1 MRGSNHRIQL
11 GHEIAVMGK
20 LGRLAYRAGAMV
32 RLGLAKL
39 VTSMTHLVRFAARA
53 APAGATAAHRLAP
66 SGPL

>member
-1 MRGSNHRIQL
+1 
-11 GHEIAVMGK
+11 MGK